1 MYNIHFFLNRLNL
14 SGLILGE
21 IRSLWS
27 DGLMEYISDLWNIVD
42 FVQNIFYVIWIMLRI
57 TAWIIVQV
65 YIFFL
70 FLKFLTFVPFNM
82 IVIVWFD
89 HSPYRKSTEMG
100 WILGIPETN
109 GTLSI
114 PCFCPRELSPLGW
127 FSGAM
132 QSYPNFFIRDI
143 IKISLWKTNS
153 WKKNYSFP
161 I

>member
-1 MYNIHFFLNRLNL
+1 M
-14 SGLILGE
+14 ILGE

-89 HSPYRKSTEMG
+89 HSLYRKSTEMG

>member
-1 MYNIHFFLNRLNL
+1 M
-14 SGLILGE
+14 ILGE

>member
-1 MYNIHFFLNRLNL
+1 M
-14 SGLILGE
+14 ILGE

-89 HSPYRKSTEMG
+89 HSPYRKSTEMD

>member
-1 MYNIHFFLNRLNL
+1 M
-14 SGLILGE
+14 ILGE

-127 FSGAM
+127 FSGAI

>member
-1 MYNIHFFLNRLNL
+1 M
-14 SGLILGE
+14 ILGE

-132 QSYPNFFIRDI
+132 QNYPNFFIRDI